1 MPATILI
8 VDDDFDLRETLKDL
22 LADEGYAVAS
32 AANGFEALAWLRS
45 HPKPCF
51 ILLDWMMPHCDG
63 AQFRAEQRQ
72 DPAIADV
79 PVVIMSAD
87 VRLRQ
92 TFEAAEVAGYL
103 PKPFQLHQLSKL
115 IARFCSPER

>member
-1 MPATILI
+1 MPTTILI

-22 LADEGYAVAS
+22 LSDEGYTVAV
-32 AANGFEALAWLRS
+32 AANGFEALAYLRN
-45 HPKPCF
+45 HAKPCL

-72 DPAIADV
+72 DPAIADI
-79 PVVIMSAD
+79 PVVIISAD

-92 TFEAAEVAGYL
+92 TYEANEVAGYL
-103 PKPFQLHQLSKL
+103 VKPFQLHHLSKL
-115 IARFCSPER
+115 IARFCPQGP